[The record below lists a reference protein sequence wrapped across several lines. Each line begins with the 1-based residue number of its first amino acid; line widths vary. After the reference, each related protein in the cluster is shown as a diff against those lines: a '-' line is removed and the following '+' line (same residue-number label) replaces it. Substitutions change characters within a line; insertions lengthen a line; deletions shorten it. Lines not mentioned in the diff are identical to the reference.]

1 MGICFPGRTPRT
13 PTRVPEHKLAPRGR
27 PTPGRWL
34 QRGRTALLVAAA
46 FMGGAVASR
55 LAEATPQ
62 GASPFAMFDQIARVL
77 VVVENAY
84 VDPTSRDRLVE
95 GAIEGMVAELDP
107 HSAYM
112 NREDYADFRSDTDGR
127 FGGIGVEVDFR
138 DDAVTVIAPIDG
150 SPAARGGVKSGDKI
164 VAIDGRPTRGVSADK
179 LVRMMRGDAGTKV
192 HVDIVRAGAS
202 ELISLDLV
210 REIVEVA
217 SVESKRLDRDIAYLR
232 LKQFQSGSHDE
243 LLDAIGKTRAAAPAK
258 LRGVI
263 LDLRNDPGG
272 LVDEAEGIADE
283 FLDGGVIYT
292 TRHRGKVVDE
302 VRASGGGALVDLPVV
317 VLMNEYSASSSE
329 LVAGALRDN
338 GRATVVGARSF
349 GKGSVQTIFDLPDGA
364 GLRLTTMRYYT
375 PSGRT
380 IQAEGIQPDVW
391 IRAEGADETA
401 IYRESN
407 LEGHLVGEAASQAN
421 KQQVVVP
428 APKGDQPYGR
438 VATMPAD
445 PAQGPDFALAEAWR
459 RLSGAFKQKAAA
471 PDAAFTP
478 LPKQ

>member
-1 MGICFPGRTPRT
+1 MA
-13 PTRVPEHKLAPRGR
+13 KLDAENSTIREGSSDRGR
-27 PTPGRWL
+27 ARRRFL
-34 QRGRTALLVAAA
+34 RRGRTALLVAAA
-46 FMGGAVASR
+46 FAGGAVASR
-55 LAEATPQ
+55 AADATPR
-62 GASPFAMFDQIARVL
+62 GASPFAMFDQMARVL

-112 NREDYADFRSDTDGR
+112 SRADYEDFRSDTDGR

-138 DDAVTVIAPIDG
+138 DEAVTVIAPIDG

-164 VAIDGRPTRGVSADK
+164 VAIDGKPTRGVSADK
-179 LVRMMRGDAGTKV
+179 LVKMMRGEPGTKV
-192 HVDIVRAGAS
+192 HVDIVRAGAADV
-202 ELISLDLV
+202 IGLDLV
-210 REIVEVA
+210 RQIVEVA
-217 SVESKRLDRDIAYLR
+217 SVEDKRLDRDVAYVR

-243 LLDAIGKTRAAAPAK
+243 LLDAIGRSRAGSKAP
-258 LRGVI
+258 LRGLI

-302 VRASGGGALVDLPVV
+302 VRASGGGAVVDLPVV

-338 GRATVVGARSF
+338 GRATVIGARSF

-391 IRAEGADETA
+391 VRVEGAEETA

-407 LEGHLVGEAASQAN
+407 LEGHLVGEPGAAAKLAQT
-421 KQQVVVP
+421 VIV
-428 APKGDQPYGR
+428 APKGDEPYGR

-445 PAQGPDFALAEAWR
+445 PTQGKDFTLTEAWR
-459 RLSGAFKQKAAA
+459 RLVATQPLA
-471 PDAAFTP
+471 PR
-478 LPKQ
+478 